1 MDKTLYD
8 HLEKKANWEQQRL
21 VPIVG
26 HWYKISYEQD
36 GSRAS
41 RSLRLSFRLCVKI
54 ADHEGANVYMS
65 GIDLTSNELTTT
77 IGVYPD
83 EVRYAEWPV
92 TNEFHH
98 FCLVMLYCQLGDNP
112 LDINIYNDFKLY
124 VLMETILLPKVFS
137 AKTAKEAIEGAR
149 KAVEQGTRARL
160 NYRPYGQFNAGIEN
174 QTKRE
179 KVREAFE
186 WLLQKFNESKY

>member
-1 MDKTLYD
+1 MDKTLFE
-8 HLEKKANWEQQRL
+8 HLEKKASWEQQRL

-26 HWYKISYEQD
+26 HWYKISYEQEA
-36 GSRAS
+36 RAS
-41 RSLRLSFRLCVKI
+41 RSLRLNFRLCVKI
-54 ADHEGANVYMS
+54 TDHEGANVYMS
-65 GIDLTSNELTTT
+65 GIGLISNELTSK

-83 EVRYAEWPV
+83 EVRYTEWPI

-98 FCLVMLYCQLGDNP
+98 FCLIMLYCQLGDNP
-112 LDINIYNDFKLY
+112 LEINIYNDFKLY

-160 NYRPYGQFNAGIEN
+160 NHRPYGQFNVGLEN
-174 QTKRE
+174 QAKRE

-186 WLLQKFNESKY
+186 WLLQKFFESRQ

>member
-1 MDKTLYD
+1 MDITLFE
-8 HLEKKANWEQQRL
+8 HLEKKASWEQQRL

-26 HWYKISYEQD
+26 HWYKISYEQE

-41 RSLRLSFRLCVKI
+41 RSLRHNFRLCVKI

-65 GIDLTSNELTTT
+65 GIGLISNELTSK

-83 EVRYAEWPV
+83 EVRYTEWPI

-98 FCLVMLYCQLGDNP
+98 FCLIMLYCQLGDNP
-112 LDINIYNDFKLY
+112 LEINIYNDFKLY

-160 NYRPYGQFNAGIEN
+160 NHRPYGQFNVGLEN
-174 QTKRE
+174 QAKRE

-186 WLLQKFNESKY
+186 WLLQKFFESRQ

>member
-1 MDKTLYD
+1 MDKTLFD
-8 HLEKKANWEQQRL
+8 HLEKKENWEQQRL

-65 GIDLTSNELTTT
+65 GIDLISNELTSK
-77 IGVYPD
+77 IGVYPN

-124 VLMETILLPKVFS
+124 VLMETILLSKVFS

-160 NYRPYGQFNAGIEN
+160 NHRPYGQFNAGIGNLE
-174 QTKRE
+174 KRE

-186 WLLQKFNESKY
+186 WLLQKFYESRC

>member
-1 MDKTLYD
+1 MDKILFE
-8 HLEKKANWEQQRL
+8 HFEKKANWEQQRV

-41 RSLRLSFRLCVKI
+41 RSLRLGFRLCVKI
-54 ADHEGANVYMS
+54 ADHKGANVYMS
-65 GIDLTSNELTTT
+65 GIDLESNELTTT

-83 EVRYAEWPV
+83 ELSPAEWPV

-124 VLMETILLPKVFS
+124 VLIETILLPKVFN
-137 AKTAKEAIEGAR
+137 AKTAEEAIEGAR
-149 KAVEQGTRARL
+149 KVVEQGTRARL
-160 NYRPYGQFNAGIEN
+160 NNRSYGQFNAGIEN
-174 QTKRE
+174 LTNRE
-179 KVREAFE
+179 KVRETFE
-186 WLLQKFNESKY
+186 WLVQKFYDSRY

>member
-1 MDKTLYD
+1 MDKKLFEQ
-8 HLEKKANWEQQRL
+8 LEKRASWEQQRL
-21 VPIVG
+21 MPIVG

-36 GSRAS
+36 GSKAS
-41 RSLRLSFRLCVKI
+41 RSLRLSFKLCVKI

-65 GIDLTSNELTTT
+65 GINPNSNELTTI

-83 EVRYAEWPV
+83 EIRYAEWPV

-98 FCLVMLYCQLGDNP
+98 FCLVMLYCQLGENP
-112 LDINIYNDFKLY
+112 LEIDIYNDFKLY

-160 NYRPYGQFNAGIEN
+160 NYRPYGQFNAGIDN
-174 QTKRE
+174 RTRRE

-186 WLLQKFNESKY
+186 WLLQIFFENRL

>member
-1 MDKTLYD
+1 MDKTLFE
-8 HLEKKANWEQQRL
+8 HLEKKASWEQQRS

-26 HWYKISYEQD
+26 HWYKISFEQD

-41 RSLRLSFRLCVKI
+41 KSLRLSYRLCVKI
-54 ADHEGANVYMS
+54 ADHKVYMA
-65 GIDLTSNELTTT
+65 GINLISNELTSK

-83 EVRYAEWPV
+83 EVRYTEWPV

-98 FCLVMLYCQLGDNP
+98 FCLVMLYCQLGENP
-112 LDINIYNDFKLY
+112 LEINIYNDFKSY
-124 VLMETILLPKVFS
+124 VLMETILLPKVYS
-137 AKTAKEAIEGAR
+137 AKTAKEAIERAR

-186 WLLQKFNESKY
+186 WLLQNFFESRQ